1 MFKNYCIIAFR
12 NILRNRTISFINIFG
27 LAVSMSICLLL
38 ILIVADQ
45 FSYDT
50 YHTKKDRIHR
60 INTDRTQLKEYV
72 WSTATTAGP
81 MADYVRDHESI
92 EKSVQVGR
100 RFSGIAAWEDQEIPF
115 SGYYSENTF
124 FEVFDFPLEQGN
136 MSEALSLPN
145 SMVITKKLSD
155 RIFGEKNPLNEIVE
169 VEDKGQFIITGVLAE
184 FPGKTH
190 FDFEALASIDYVNSI
205 ANNDSTGYSSQDDW
219 ENIYDTYVYVLL
231 KENAR
236 PDDLQPLLA
245 RASQEH
251 YPREGDYE
259 YDFYLQKLT
268 GITPGPLLS
277 NNAGFGLPDFMIYV
291 MLGIALVVLCSACFN
306 YANLTTARA
315 VNRAREIGV
324 RKIVGARNTHVF
336 GQFMIEAVLTA
347 LISFIFADLIVQ
359 FLLPRFNSYLV
370 SLGAPFGFHATPD
383 LYVWFI
389 LFVIVA
395 GLLAGLVP
403 ALFFS
408 STKPLQALK
417 KTIQIDQLGRRLGFK
432 RIDVR
437 KILVVVQFAF
447 TIFFV
452 ITIITIYQQTRFVL
466 TTDHGFKTEGV
477 INVKLQ
483 GLSYEKL
490 KQELTGL
497 SDIRLV
503 AAATHLPALGTN
515 NNMEID
521 IVGEEDPVLVSYF
534 GVDEGYVDALG
545 LQMLAGKGFSD
556 NMPEDEK
563 YILVNETF
571 VTRFGWENEYDAIG
585 QLVTSGDQQLEII
598 GVLKDFHYE
607 RLDEKIGPMALRY
620 IPSWANHAILLV
632 NNQNTKESLS
642 QVENTW
648 KTLTNRPFEYT
659 LFEDDL
665 RLSYGHF
672 EALLLILGYVTF
684 ITVSIACLGLLGMVI
699 YHIQNKTKEL
709 GIRKTLGAGAK
720 DILLNVSRG
729 FILLISIA
737 YIIAGPLAYFV
748 NNAWLQSNEYRIDFG
763 ITTLMLGFVMVLLIV
778 ALTIGSQ
785 LYKAMNINP
794 VDSLRSE

>member
-1 MFKNYCIIAFR
+1 MFKNYCVIAFR

-60 INTDRTQLKEYV
+60 IITDRTQLKEYV
-72 WSTATTAGP
+72 WSTATTASP
-81 MADYVRDHESI
+81 IAEYVRDYESI
-92 EKSVQVGR
+92 EKTVHIER
-100 RFSGIAAWEDQEIPF
+100 RFSGVAAWEDQEIPF
-115 SGYYSENTF
+115 YGYYSENTF

-136 MSEALSLPN
+136 ISEALSLPN
-145 SMVITKKLSD
+145 SMVITKKLAA

-190 FDFEALASIDYVNSI
+190 LDFEALASLDYARNI
-205 ANNDSTGYSSQDDW
+205 ATNDSTGYSREGDW
-219 ENIYDTYVYVLL
+219 ENIYDSYVYVLL
-231 KENAR
+231 KENIQ
-236 PDDLQPLLA
+236 PEDLAPLLA
-245 RASQEH
+245 KAKQDHYSQEG
-251 YPREGDYE
+251 EYE

-277 NNAGFGLPDFMIYV
+277 NNSGFGLPDFMIYI

-315 VNRAREIGV
+315 VNRAKEIGV
-324 RKIVGARNTHVF
+324 RKIVGARNAHVF

-359 FLLPRFNSYLV
+359 FLLPRFNSYLE
-370 SLGAPFGFHATPD
+370 SLGAPFGFHATSN
-383 LYVWFI
+383 LYIWFI
-389 LFVIVA
+389 LFVILA

-417 KTIQIDQLGRRLGFK
+417 KTIQLDKLGRRLGFK

-466 TTDHGFKTEGV
+466 TTDHGFKTEGI

-483 GLSYEKL
+483 GLTYEKL
-490 KQELTGL
+490 KQELSKL
-497 SDIRLV
+497 SDISLV

-515 NNMEID
+515 NNMEVD
-521 IVGEEDPVLVSYF
+521 ITGEDDPVLVSYF
-534 GVDEGYVDALG
+534 GVDEGYVQALD
-545 LQMLAGKGFSD
+545 LKMLAGKDFSEI
-556 NMPEDEK
+556 MPEDEK
-563 YILVNETF
+563 YILVNESF
-571 VTRFGWENEYDAIG
+571 VKRFGWENPYDAIG
-585 QLVTSGDQQLEII
+585 QLVKSDDRQLEII

-607 RLDEKIGPMALRY
+607 RLDEEIGPMALRY
-620 IPSWANHAILLV
+620 IPSWANHAILLI
-632 NNQNTKESLS
+632 NKQNARESLA
-642 QVENTW
+642 QVENVW
-648 KTLTNRPFEYT
+648 KTLTNRPFEFTY
-659 LFEDDL
+659 FEDDL

-672 EALLLILGYVTF
+672 EALLLILGYVTI

-729 FILLISIA
+729 FIILISIA
-737 YIIAGPLAYFV
+737 YVIAGPLAYLV

-785 LYKAMNINP
+785 LYKAMKINP